1 MSIISIEFLIF
12 LGVVLLV
19 YYVVPAKAQWVV
31 LLLSSCCFYLF
42 AGITPLIFVLATT
55 LAVYAGGRW
64 MEAIREKA
72 ESRKAAKKNMK
83 KVLIGVLIAVFGTL
97 LVIKYLNFITE
108 AASGLLAL
116 FRYDGDR
123 PLINIM
129 LPMGISFYMFQAVGY
144 CIDIYRG
151 KIEAERNFF
160 RFALFLSFFP
170 QAVQGP
176 ISRYDDLGAQ
186 LRESHSF
193 SYRNLTFGAQLIIW
207 GFVKKL
213 IIADRIAIPVDA
225 VFGSYQDYDGTQI
238 LIAVVLYAIQIYAD
252 FSGGIDIVRGAAE
265 CMGIN
270 LTENFRRP
278 YFGNTVAEYWRRW
291 HMSLTNWMRDYVFYS
306 LALSKLSSK
315 IGKWGRKH
323 LRQGNL
329 GKQLP
334 SYLPTFVTFFLIG
347 IWHGAGWGFIVFGLY
362 NATIIV
368 LSMAMTDV
376 FAAVNRALHIR
387 TESPVWRVW
396 QIIRTFAIMVI
407 GKCIT
412 RAVSVT
418 AGFDMLGRCL
428 GAFHLSGL
436 MPRLCEMGLDLDNWF
451 VLGLALI
458 LFFCVSLMQ
467 ERGINVREKTASLP
481 LPVRWA
487 IYMAGILSV
496 IIFGVYGVGYDA
508 ASFIYR
514 GF

>member
-1 MSIISIEFLIF
+1 M
-12 LGVVLLV
+12 
-19 YYVVPAKAQWVV
+19 
-31 LLLSSCCFYLF
+31 
-42 AGITPLIFVLATT
+42 
-55 LAVYAGGRW
+55 
-64 MEAIREKA
+64 
-72 ESRKAAKKNMK
+72 
-83 KVLIGVLIAVFGTL
+83 
-97 LVIKYLNFITE
+97 
-108 AASGLLAL
+108 
-116 FRYDGDR
+116 
-123 PLINIM
+123 
-129 LPMGISFYMFQAVGY
+129 
-144 CIDIYRG
+144 
-151 KIEAERNFF
+151 
-160 RFALFLSFFP
+160 
-170 QAVQGP
+170 
-176 ISRYDDLGAQ
+176 
-186 LRESHSF
+186 
-193 SYRNLTFGAQLIIW
+193 
-207 GFVKKL
+207 
-213 IIADRIAIPVDA
+213 
-225 VFGSYQDYDGTQI
+225 
-238 LIAVVLYAIQIYAD
+238 LYAIQIYAD